1 MLALAWAAAPAA
13 AQGTAEDRSVLI
25 VLDASKSMNEPAG
38 DGGTRLDAAK
48 SALRELVPNL
58 PDDANVGLRVYGSQ
72 VSEAGRARGCRDT
85 ELVAPVAPLDSG
97 GLLDRIEALEGRG
110 RTPIGRS
117 LLAAP
122 EDLPGSGRRIVVLV
136 SDGGD
141 NCAPPNPCRAAA
153 RVARGGIDLS
163 ISVVGLQVTPRVK
176 RQLRCI
182 AEAGGGTYVDARD
195 ADALRDQLLAAL
207 SRAFRSYDASG
218 TPVTGSTELDQAP
231 VLGEGQYLDE
241 IRPGETKHYGVRVG
255 PGQRLSGGVT
265 LPLPRELDGDGG
277 LTVQLTDPSGEKVM
291 DDSGL
296 LEFDSL
302 GQYGNVEARGI
313 ASEQTAAPG
322 IESDA
327 PPGVW
332 RITLTVDQGSLSPL
346 PIPVELAM
354 QVLDPNEV
362 PGEIRDPGPE
372 PGPPEPGQDGE
383 PTGTP
388 SGTPTPPPEE
398 EAEDEGGGAAPLLLA
413 AAVGLVA
420 GGIGGFGAMRR
431 RRRP

>member
-1 MLALAWAAAPAA
+1 
-13 AQGTAEDRSVLI
+13 
-25 VLDASKSMNEPAG
+25 
-38 DGGTRLDAAK
+38 
-48 SALRELVPNL
+48 
-58 PDDANVGLRVYGSQ
+58 
-72 VSEAGRARGCRDT
+72 
-85 ELVAPVAPLDSG
+85 
-97 GLLDRIEALEGRG
+97 
-110 RTPIGRS
+110 
-117 LLAAP
+117 
-122 EDLPGSGRRIVVLV
+122 
-136 SDGGD
+136 
-141 NCAPPNPCRAAA
+141 
-153 RVARGGIDLS
+153 
-163 ISVVGLQVTPRVK
+163 
-176 RQLRCI
+176 
-182 AEAGGGTYVDARD
+182 VDARD

-218 TPVTGSTELDQAP
+218 TPVSGAAELDQAP

-241 IRPGETKHYGVRVG
+241 IRPGETKHYAVRVG

-302 GQYGNVEARGI
+302 GQFGNVEARGI
-313 ASEQTAAPG
+313 ASEQAAAPG

-346 PIPVELAM
+346 PIPVELAL

-362 PGEIRDPGPE
+362 PGLIRDPGPQ
-372 PGPPEPGQDGE
+372 PGPPEAPQDGS
-383 PTGTP
+383 PTPTATP
-388 SGTPTPPPEE
+388 EATPTPEP
-398 EAEDEGGGAAPLLLA
+398 ADDDGGGAAPLLLA